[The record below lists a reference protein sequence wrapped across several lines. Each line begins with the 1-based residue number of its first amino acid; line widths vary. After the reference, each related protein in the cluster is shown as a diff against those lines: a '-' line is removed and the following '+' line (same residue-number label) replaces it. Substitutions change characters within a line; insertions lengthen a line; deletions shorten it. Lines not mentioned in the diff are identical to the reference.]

1 MCRSSRGSAMTIRA
15 WRSSA
20 LGTTGATA
28 CALAFTPALA
38 ADELFI
44 PEAEP
49 VADGVYAIIG
59 PTDARTYENHG
70 MNANYGIVETDEGVL
85 LIDSGPTA
93 FSAELI
99 EEAVAEVTDTPIRWV
114 LNIGVQDHRWLGND
128 YFQREHD
135 AEVIAF
141 EETARQQEAFASDHL
156 EGRLKEAVGDRLE
169 GTEPAYADR
178 ELEGEESTLE
188 LGGVTFELQRTDAHF
203 PGDAMAHLPE
213 ADVVFTGDL
222 VYVDRMLGV
231 HPWSSVEN
239 GYEAYQELADLG
251 PETVVPGHGQVSDME
266 RVERD
271 TGAYYEFLV
280 HEVGA
285 AAEDLEPLDE
295 VVERHREESAFQHL
309 EHFDGW
315 HTTNINRAY
324 LEFEW

>member
-1 MCRSSRGSAMTIRA
+1 MTTRVSRSNTLPAGGLVAGAMLL
-15 WRSSA
+15 S
-20 LGTTGATA
+20 
-28 CALAFTPALA
+28 PAL
-38 ADELFI
+38 ADELFV

-49 VADGVYAIIG
+49 VTDGIHAIIG

-99 EEAVAEVTDTPIRWV
+99 EEAVAEVTDAPIRWV

-141 EETARQQEAFASDHL
+141 EETVTQQEAFADDHL
-156 EGRLKEAVGDRLE
+156 EGRLREAVGDRLE
-169 GTEPAYADR
+169 GTEPAFAER
-178 ELEGEESTLE
+178 RLEGEEATLE
-188 LGGVTFELQRTDAHF
+188 LGGVTIEMQRTDAHF
-203 PGDAMAHLPE
+203 PGDAMVHLPD

-231 HPWSSVEN
+231 HPWSSVKN
-239 GYEAYQELADLG
+239 GYEAYQELSELDPG
-251 PETVVPGHGQVSDME
+251 TVVPGHGRISDME
-266 RVERD
+266 RVEQD

-285 AAEDLEPLDE
+285 AAEELEPLDE
-295 VVERHREESAFQHL
+295 VVDRHREEPAFKHL

>member
-1 MCRSSRGSAMTIRA
+1 MTIRA

>member
-1 MCRSSRGSAMTIRA
+1 MTILDWPSR
-15 WRSSA
+15 R
-20 LGTTGATA
+20 LGAGGLAA
-28 CALAFTPALA
+28 GALALAPVAAAEALYV
-38 ADELFI
+38 

-70 MNANYGIVETDEGVL
+70 MNANYGIVETGEGVL

-99 EEAVAEVTDTPIRWV
+99 EEAVAEVTEAPIRWV
-114 LNIGVQDHRWLGND
+114 LNLGVQDHRWLGND

-141 EETARQQEAFASDHL
+141 EETVRQQQAFAKDHL
-156 EGRLKEAVGDRLE
+156 EGRLKEAVQDRLA

-178 ELEGEESTLE
+178 RLPGEEATLT
-188 LGGVTFELQRTDAHF
+188 LGEVRLELQRTDAHF
-203 PGDAMAHLPE
+203 PGDAMAYLPE
-213 ADVVFTGDL
+213 EDVAFTGDL

-231 HPWSSVEN
+231 HPWSSVQN
-239 GYEAYQELADLG
+239 GYEAYQELAALD
-251 PETVVPGHGQVSDME
+251 PEAVVPGHGRISGMD

-285 AAEDLEPLDE
+285 AVEDLAPLEE
-295 VVERHREESAFQHL
+295 VVERHREEPAFQHL
-309 EHFDGW
+309 EHYEGW
-315 HTTNINRAY
+315 HATNVNRAY
-324 LEFEW
+324 LEFQQ